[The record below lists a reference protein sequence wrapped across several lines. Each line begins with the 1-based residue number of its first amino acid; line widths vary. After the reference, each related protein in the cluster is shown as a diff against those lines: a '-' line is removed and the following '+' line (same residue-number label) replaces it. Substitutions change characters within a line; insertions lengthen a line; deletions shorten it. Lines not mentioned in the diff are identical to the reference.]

1 MQFNVIITRLMRDV
15 MASTL
20 AFSVLMLTTHTL
32 AIPLKQTNSQ
42 SNKIAN
48 EQSSEQITERVD
60 DLPDDSLQ
68 QSKTPVQSTKLA
80 LEIEA
85 LKAELIA
92 LTESLGQAKGDDF
105 SAIQLQLFH
114 KNLELRRDIDEAI
127 KSETIP
133 TEALQELVRS
143 QVQYVESAINFL
155 NTKTQDVSEN
165 LSNAPAEQR
174 LLVLNSYGELQALI
188 DLIYQWS
195 AENITWLNALKVAT
209 VNAQGNFNVKLQG
222 RIRMLA
228 ASINYYHRQ
237 RQVLQQ
243 QISASPL
250 SEKANL
256 EVSLLAVSQRLT
268 IALKSLKAMIKL
280 AKNAGI
286 ETSQY
291 QQLMFEST
299 GELTYEILDFKVLG
313 GIFANLGEKFVNWLM
328 NNGVQYLFKLLIFAF
343 IVFIASKL
351 AKLTAVAVNRAT
363 SAKQVNMSRLMKD
376 FFVNMSGKVVLII
389 GIMIGLSQIGIDIT
403 PVLAGFGIASII
415 IGFALQDTLS
425 NLASGMMLLIYKP
438 FDEGDFVYA
447 GGVNGKVS
455 HMSLVNTTIRTFDN
469 QIIIIPNSKIWG
481 DVIKNVTQER
491 IRRVDM
497 VFGIGYKD
505 DLLKAEQ
512 VLAEIVASH
521 PNVLKSPETIIKVNT
536 LNTSSVD
543 FIVRPWVKTD
553 FYWDVYWDI
562 TKEVKLRF
570 DREGISIP
578 FPQQDVHLH
587 MVEPES
593 STIAQAPET

>member
-1 MQFNVIITRLMRDV
+1 
-15 MASTL
+15 
-20 AFSVLMLTTHTL
+20 MLTTHAL
-32 AIPLKQTNSQ
+32 AIPLEQTNAQ
-42 SNKIAN
+42 SNKQVNNLA
-48 EQSSEQITERVD
+48 SEQVTEQENE
-60 DLPDDSLQ
+60 LPADSSQ
-68 QSKTPVQSTKLA
+68 QSKIPVQSTKLA

-133 TEALQELVRS
+133 IDALQELVRS

-155 NTKTQDVSEN
+155 NTKIQDVSEN

-174 LLVLNSYGELQALI
+174 LLVLNSFGELQALI

-195 AENITWLNALKVAT
+195 AENITWLNALKVVT

-328 NNGVQYLFKLLIFAF
+328 NNGVQYLFKLLIFVF

-351 AKLTAVAVNRAT
+351 AKLTAVAVHRAT

-512 VLAEIVASH
+512 VLTEIVASH

-587 MVEPES
+587 MAEPES
-593 STIAQAPET
+593 STIAQVPKT

>member
-1 MQFNVIITRLMRDV
+1 
-15 MASTL
+15 
-20 AFSVLMLTTHTL
+20 MLTTHAL
-32 AIPLKQTNSQ
+32 AIPLEQTNSQ
-42 SNKIAN
+42 TIEKTN
-48 EQSSEQITERVD
+48 EQSSEPLTEQESE
-60 DLPDDSLQ
+60 LPADSLQ

-133 TEALQELVRS
+133 IDALQELVRS

-174 LLVLNSYGELQALI
+174 LLVLNSFGELQALI

-195 AENITWLNALKVAT
+195 AENISWLNALKVAT

-512 VLAEIVASH
+512 ILTEIVASH
-521 PNVLKSPETIIKVNT
+521 ANVLKSPETIIKVNT

-593 STIAQAPET
+593 STIAQVPKT